1 MSKNK
6 MVICDEA
13 YMAGDSILC
22 MVAAVRSLMVLMS
35 LTLLVSRHAI
45 E

>member
-6 MVICDEA
+6 MAICDEA
-13 YMAGDSILC
+13 YMAGDAILC
-22 MVAAVRSLMVLMS
+22 MIATVPSMMVLMS
-35 LTLLVSRHAI
+35 LTSLVSRHAI